1 MPQYEFLCKDCKKPF
16 TKLLA
21 ISSYYEK
28 EKVIC
33 PECGSRNIE
42 QQLSPFY
49 AVTSKKS
56 AA

>member
-16 TKLLA
+16 
-21 ISSYYEK
+21 S
-28 EKVIC
+28 KVLTLSEYANNTVVC
-33 PECGSRNIE
+33 PKCGSRNIE
-42 QQLSPFY
+42 QQLSSFY

>member
-16 TKLLA
+16 SRFLTIA
-21 ISSYYEK
+21 AYDK
-28 EKVIC
+28 ENIVC
-33 PECGSRNIE
+33 PQCGSRNVE

-56 AA
+56 A